1 MMKGFG
7 FIFIP
12 VFLIGIFILSMTT
25 GILLKKPFLGHDD
38 VLHHVHV
45 LKEDVRNEQWD
56 KAEDHLIKAKK
67 AWKTVSKRIQFSSER
82 EEMRLISRIF
92 VRIHGFIEA
101 REKGSILAEI
111 AEIEYLWDEL
121 GR

>member
-1 MMKGFG
+1 
-7 FIFIP
+7 
-12 VFLIGIFILSMTT
+12 
-25 GILLKKPFLGHDD
+25 
-38 VLHHVHV
+38 
-45 LKEDVRNEQWD
+45 
-56 KAEDHLIKAKK
+56 
-67 AWKTVSKRIQFSSER
+67 
-82 EEMRLISRIF
+82 MRLISRIF

>member
-1 MMKGFG
+1 MKGLG

-12 VFLIGIFILSMTT
+12 ILVIGIFILSMTT
-25 GILLKKPFLGHDD
+25 GVILKKPFLGHDD
-38 VLHHVHV
+38 VLHHVQV
-45 LKEDVRNEQWD
+45 LKEDVRNEQWNR
-56 KAEDHLIKAKK
+56 AEDHLKQAKK
-67 AWKTVSKRIQFSSER
+67 AWRTVSKRIQFSSER

-101 REKGSILAEI
+101 REKGSVLAEI
-111 AEIEYLWDEL
+111 EEIEYLWDEL